1 MAFEIKKSG
10 SFRFWGDWFGRPLD
24 NTHKPVKASLENG
37 LLTAEFAD
45 GESLTVYGA
54 KDVYSDEGR
63 FYVTDAEAVVWEWDL
78 YEEEQKSESTHCFIE
93 YKRLAD
99 GRILKTT
106 DLGRGIP
113 EYLDAAGFKAVEMY

>member
-1 MAFEIKKSG
+1 MAFELLKSG
-10 SFRFWGDWFGRPLD
+10 SIRFWGDWFGRPLD
-24 NTHKPVKASLENG
+24 NSHKPVRSSLENG

-54 KDVYSDEGR
+54 TEVYSDEGR
-63 FYVTDAEAVVWEWDL
+63 FYVTDADAVVWEWDL
-78 YEEEQKSESTHCFIE
+78 YDEPKTESTRCFIE
-93 YKRLAD
+93 YKKLPD

-113 EYLDAAGFKAVEMY
+113 EYIDPGSFNAVEMY

>member
-78 YEEEQKSESTHCFIE
+78 YEEETFS
-93 YKRLAD
+93 
-99 GRILKTT
+99 
-106 DLGRGIP
+106 
-113 EYLDAAGFKAVEMY
+113 